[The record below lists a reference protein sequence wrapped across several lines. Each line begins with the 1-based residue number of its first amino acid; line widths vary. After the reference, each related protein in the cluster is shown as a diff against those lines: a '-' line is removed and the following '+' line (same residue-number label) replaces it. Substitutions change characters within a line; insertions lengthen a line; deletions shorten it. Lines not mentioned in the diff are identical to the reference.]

1 MLTVTEK
8 SDLGV
13 NFMISIKDI
22 AEICKVSPMTVSRAL
37 NNSKEISEKTKDRIL
52 KVCDEMGYR
61 PNSAARSLVSNKTN
75 MIGLIIPDIT
85 NQYYSYVSKGVS
97 SYLEEQGYGLIL
109 CNSDRNR
116 ENEKRY
122 MDFLTQRRVDGIILI
137 PLSSKYE
144 DYKILTNAVP
154 IVQVDNYIN
163 GLEASF
169 IGNDN
174 YEGSRKIV
182 SHMVR
187 QGYKRIGFILST
199 KSSTAS
205 NERFKGYR
213 DILSENGLCID
224 KDIIIH
230 TNATFDEGFAST
242 EILLKKRVDSIF
254 AINDTVALGVIKYC
268 YNNGIKLP
276 QDLGVAGYDDIE
288 QASMLP
294 VPLTTVRQR
303 KLTLGR
309 AAASVLI
316 EEINNSTAIKQ
327 KVILQPELIIRK
339 SCNEK

>member
-1 MLTVTEK
+1 
-8 SDLGV
+8 
-13 NFMISIKDI
+13 MISIKDI
-22 AEICKVSPMTVSRAL
+22 AEICRVSPMTVSRAL
-37 NNSKEISEKTKDRIL
+37 NNSKEISKETKEKIL

-75 MIGLIIPDIT
+75 MIGLIVPDIT

-97 SYLEEQGYGLIL
+97 SYLEEHGYGLIL

-122 MDFLTQRRVDGIILI
+122 MDFLTQRRVDGIILL

-144 DYKILTNAVP
+144 DYKMLTNTVP
-154 IVQVDNYIN
+154 FVQVDNYIN

-182 SHMVR
+182 SHMLK
-187 QGYKRIGFILST
+187 QGYKRIGLILST
-199 KSSTAS
+199 KNSTAS
-205 NERFKGYR
+205 NERFKGYV
-213 DILSENGLCID
+213 DVLEENCQSID
-224 KDIIIH
+224 TDIIIN
-230 TNATFDEGFAST
+230 TNATFEDGYTYAESL
-242 EILLKKRVDSIF
+242 IKKKVDAIF

-268 YNNGIKLP
+268 YNNDIKLP

-294 VPLTTVRQR
+294 VPLTTIHQR

-309 AAASVLI
+309 TAASVLI
-316 EEINNSTAIKQ
+316 EEINNNIAVKQ
-327 KVILQPELIIRK
+327 KIILQPELIIRK